1 MASRKDKK
9 GRVLRKGESFRITD
23 EMYVY
28 AYTDPFGKRRYIY
41 SKDLVKL
48 REKEEKLKRDQMD
61 GIDSYVAGN
70 ADLNFLFD
78 RYMSIKTELRVSTKA
93 NYQEMYDRYVRNEF
107 GKKKIGEIK
116 FSDILFFYNYLIVEK
131 NLHIGSVQYIQR
143 LIRPSLELAVRDNVI
158 RGNPANGVIQQLKK
172 KTEGGSAYVRHA
184 LTLEQQRAFLSFIDE
199 NPLYNRW
206 KPLFTLLIGTGC
218 RIGEVVGL
226 RWEDVDMEKRVIDI
240 NHSLF
245 YFAGRRNKTAQKWV
259 VNEPKTEAGKRVI
272 PMVDTVYTALMEE
285 KSRQDEDGI
294 VCKTKIDEMTG
305 FIFCNRFNEIY
316 TPESINRELRRIIE
330 NHNATEEV
338 RAVKERR
345 EAVLLPHFTCH
356 HLRHTFCTRL
366 CEADVHI
373 KVIQTIMGHKDIQ
386 TTMDIYAEVT
396 EWKKKESLNEV
407 FNEMKLF

>member
-1 MASRKDKK
+1 M
-9 GRVLRKGESFRITD
+9 
-23 EMYVY
+23 
-28 AYTDPFGKRRYIY
+28 
-41 SKDLVKL
+41 
-48 REKEEKLKRDQMD
+48 
-61 GIDSYVAGN
+61 
-70 ADLNFLFD
+70 
-78 RYMSIKTELRVSTKA
+78 
-93 NYQEMYDRYVRNEF
+93 
-107 GKKKIGEIK
+107 
-116 FSDILFFYNYLIVEK
+116 
-131 NLHIGSVQYIQR
+131 
-143 LIRPSLELAVRDNVI
+143 
-158 RGNPANGVIQQLKK
+158 
-172 KTEGGSAYVRHA
+172 
-184 LTLEQQRAFLSFIDE
+184 
-199 NPLYNRW
+199 
-206 KPLFTLLIGTGC
+206 FTLLIGTGC

-226 RWEDVDMEKRVIDI
+226 RWEDVDMEKRVI
-240 NHSLF
+240 
-245 YFAGRRNKTAQKWV
+245 
-259 VNEPKTEAGKRVI
+259 
-272 PMVDTVYTALMEE
+272 PMVDTVYTALVEE
-285 KSRQDEDGI
+285 KSRQDEEGI

-330 NHNATEEV
+330 NHKATEEV

>member
-116 FSDILFFYNYLIVEK
+116 FSDILFFYNYLITEK

-172 KTEGGSAYVRHA
+172 KTEGGSVYVRHA

-206 KPLFTLLIGTGC
+206 KPLFTLLIGTGG
-218 RIGEVVGL
+218 RIGEVV
-226 RWEDVDMEKRVIDI
+226 
-240 NHSLF
+240 
-245 YFAGRRNKTAQKWV
+245 YV
-259 VNEPKTEAGKRVI
+259 VLHV
-272 PMVDTVYTALMEE
+272 V
-285 KSRQDEDGI
+285 
-294 VCKTKIDEMTG
+294 
-305 FIFCNRFNEIY
+305 
-316 TPESINRELRRIIE
+316 
-330 NHNATEEV
+330 
-338 RAVKERR
+338 
-345 EAVLLPHFTCH
+345 
-356 HLRHTFCTRL
+356 
-366 CEADVHI
+366 
-373 KVIQTIMGHKDIQ
+373 
-386 TTMDIYAEVT
+386 
-396 EWKKKESLNEV
+396 V
-407 FNEMKLF
+407 FV

>member
-28 AYTDPFGKRRYIY
+28 TYTDPFGKRRYTY
-41 SKDLVKL
+41 SKDLIKL
-48 REKEEKLKRDQMD
+48 REKEEQLKRNQMD
-61 GIDSYVAGN
+61 GLDSYVAGT

-78 RYMSIKTELRVSTKA
+78 RYMSIKTELRMSTKA

-116 FSDILFFYNYLIVEK
+116 YSDVLFFYNYLITDK

-143 LIRPSLELAVRDNVI
+143 LIRPSLELAVRDNII

-172 KTEGGSAYVRHA
+172 RKEGGSAYVRHA

-199 NPLYNRW
+199 NPLYFRW

-218 RIGEVVGL
+218 RIGELVGL

-285 KSRQDEDGI
+285 KSRQDEEGI
-294 VCKTKIDEMTG
+294 VCKSKVDEMTG

-316 TPESINRELRRIIE
+316 TPESINRELKRIIE

-356 HLRHTFCTRL
+356 GR
-366 CEADVHI
+366 
-373 KVIQTIMGHKDIQ
+373 VIIRT
-386 TTMDIYAEVT
+386 
-396 EWKKKESLNEV
+396 S
-407 FNEMKLF
+407 